1 MVEGPCEVIAGPGSG
16 KTSVIVKRLES
27 LISISNIDP
36 SFILT
41 ITFTKAAA
49 FEMRSRAG
57 NLLGD
62 LAGALNIGTFHSI
75 FLKIL
80 RHTYNFTKDNIIS
93 SHIQN
98 EIIKEILESEKIELR
113 DLQRSVY
120 GIVNEI
126 SRVKSGTD
134 RDGDFTSSVLSE
146 EQFDM
151 LLKRYRKRLS
161 EMRLI
166 DFDDIMLLS
175 RELFLDRP
183 NVLERWQNKFRFIMT
198 DEFQDVDPLQY
209 ELLKLLSGEN
219 KNLFVVGDD
228 DQSIYGFRGASPGIM
243 REFIKDFPNAKL
255 IYLSD
260 NYRSVPEIVK
270 GAGEVISENRDRLDK
285 TIVSMSDDR
294 GILEVIGFKDRESEV
309 EAFRNSIDALNG
321 EYDKAAILLRTNELV
336 SYYTEKVSALDIPFR
351 CREKVKNI
359 YDHFIARDILDYLS
373 LSRGNQMRSTFYRVM
388 NHPYRGI
395 SRNALYSEKISYDE
409 ILRFHSEDIRTLS
422 AIKRLKYDLG
432 VISKMKPY
440 AGIHYIYK
448 AMGYE
453 RYLKDLSL
461 SKGIDLQEL
470 MKTADEIKERAK
482 GYRSFEA
489 WENDIEDYSREIA
502 LLHSGEKG
510 EKNPE
515 KQGVSIMT
523 LHASKGLEFEEV
535 FLFDVNEKIIPYQRA
550 LLPAEIEEERRL
562 LYVGMT
568 RAKKK
573 LHIWYIRD
581 NMGKHMEPSRFIK
594 GLLEIG
600 EGFAC
605 SDSRI

>member
-1 MVEGPCEVIAGPGSG
+1 
-16 KTSVIVKRLES
+16 
-27 LISISNIDP
+27 
-36 SFILT
+36 
-41 ITFTKAAA
+41 
-49 FEMRSRAG
+49 
-57 NLLGD
+57 
-62 LAGALNIGTFHSI
+62 
-75 FLKIL
+75 
-80 RHTYNFTKDNIIS
+80 
-93 SHIQN
+93 
-98 EIIKEILESEKIELR
+98 
-113 DLQRSVY
+113 
-120 GIVNEI
+120 
-126 SRVKSGTD
+126 
-134 RDGDFTSSVLSE
+134 
-146 EQFDM
+146 
-151 LLKRYRKRLS
+151 
-161 EMRLI
+161 
-166 DFDDIMLLS
+166 
-175 RELFLDRP
+175 
-183 NVLERWQNKFRFIMT
+183 
-198 DEFQDVDPLQY
+198 
-209 ELLKLLSGEN
+209 
-219 KNLFVVGDD
+219 
-228 DQSIYGFRGASPGIM
+228 
-243 REFIKDFPNAKL
+243 
-255 IYLSD
+255 
-260 NYRSVPEIVK
+260 
-270 GAGEVISENRDRLDK
+270 
-285 TIVSMSDDR
+285 
-294 GILEVIGFKDRESEV
+294 
-309 EAFRNSIDALNG
+309 
-321 EYDKAAILLRTNELV
+321 
-336 SYYTEKVSALDIPFR
+336 
-351 CREKVKNI
+351 
-359 YDHFIARDILDYLS
+359 
-373 LSRGNQMRSTFYRVM
+373 
-388 NHPYRGI
+388 
-395 SRNALYSEKISYDE
+395 
-409 ILRFHSEDIRTLS
+409 
-422 AIKRLKYDLG
+422 
-432 VISKMKPY
+432 MKPY

-573 LHIWYIRD
+573 LHMWYIRD